1 MMFLL
6 RLTFWIMVV
15 CLFLPSS
22 REDNKRLISSAEKT
36 VDDVRGF
43 CGRNPQ
49 VCDDARA
56 MTTSIISR
64 LKSGTELLQNWLSSS
79 DKNNHNRTS
88 EADPSS
94 DLPSPPA
101 EPVVRYQSS
110 DYPAQQTVT
119 KVAPQYRDSL
129 NPMDKQVPWQ
139 GPSRL

>member
-15 CLFLPSS
+15 CLLLPGS

-56 MTTSIISR
+56 TMTSIVSR
-64 LKSGTELLQNWLSSS
+64 LRSGTELLQIWLSSRKES
-79 DKNNHNRTS
+79 RT
-88 EADPSS
+88 A
-94 DLPSPPA
+94 
-101 EPVVRYQSS
+101 
-110 DYPAQQTVT
+110 
-119 KVAPQYRDSL
+119 
-129 NPMDKQVPWQ
+129 
-139 GPSRL
+139 

>member
-6 RLTFWIMVV
+6 RLTFWIMVI

-56 MTTSIISR
+56 TMTSIVSR
-64 LKSGTELLQNWLSSS
+64 LRSGTELLQIWLS
-79 DKNNHNRTS
+79 DKNNHNKTS
-88 EADPSS
+88 EAVASGDSPS
-94 DLPSPPA
+94 LPSEPA
-101 EPVVRYQSS
+101 ARYQSS
-110 DYPAQQTVT
+110 DYQAQQTVP
-119 KVAPQYRDSL
+119 KAAPQYRDSL
-129 NPMDKQVPWQ
+129 NPADKEVPWH